1 MLVTSLKQQNS
12 PLHESLNFITQYT
25 NFCDEYS
32 TELSARCTSIH
43 SFTLYLSLRRS
54 QCQQLLLIRVI
65 SSYIDISFL
74 CLFTFLYAFTLLGK
88 LVTNFLISFLL
99 SVHMNN
105 HSSLEIEVWFFSIS
119 QTMYEKKPILFPCEK
134 IKLFFSVTFFIN
146 L

>member
-1 MLVTSLKQQNS
+1 MLVTSVKQQNR
-12 PLHESLNFITQYT
+12 PLHEPLKFITQYT
-25 NFCDEYS
+25 YCCDEYS
-32 TELSARCTSIH
+32 TELSARCASIH

-105 HSSLEIEVWFFSIS
+105 HSSLEIEVCCLSIS
-119 QTMYEKKPILFPCEK
+119 QIM
-134 IKLFFSVTFFIN
+134 
-146 L
+146 